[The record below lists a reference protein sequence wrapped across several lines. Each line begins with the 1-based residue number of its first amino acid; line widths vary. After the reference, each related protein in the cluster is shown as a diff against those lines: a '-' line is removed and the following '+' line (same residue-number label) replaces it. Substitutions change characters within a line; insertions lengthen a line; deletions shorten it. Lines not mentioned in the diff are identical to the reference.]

1 MTDMRII
8 SYIKTTSRKSLIH
21 FMAWTC
27 LCATI
32 TSCTPR
38 ITTSIIQTYPALPID
53 SVEVFE
59 ENVPLPPHEI
69 LGNIEIK
76 DRGTTT
82 KCNYDYVLYLAKKET
97 AAIGGNGLQIT
108 NHQKPSWASTCHQI
122 VGNMLNITNHEI
134 DSTSLFLHEETFGT
148 QIYYNQQ
155 KRKAFN
161 VIKASIGIS
170 RITSKVLSNYGE
182 VHSKGGMDLFLEYE
196 HIGTSGLGLGI
207 NAKYNRTSFGDGIDA
222 NLIYVGPSL
231 VYSYITTAK
240 FRWNL
245 AIGLGY
251 AHYNESDIAG
261 SNQSGFGFLSKVGID
276 YLFSE
281 RWGIG
286 IEANLISHRFSKP
299 KGFQLKKN
307 EYYGY
312 NTIGLSLGFRHYF

>member
-1 MTDMRII
+1 M
-8 SYIKTTSRKSLIH
+8 SY
-21 FMAWTC
+21 
-27 LCATI
+27 
-32 TSCTPR
+32 
-38 ITTSIIQTYPALPID
+38 
-53 SVEVFE
+53 
-59 ENVPLPPHEI
+59 N
-69 LGNIEIK
+69 
-76 DRGTTT
+76 
-82 KCNYDYVLYLAKKET
+82 
-97 AAIGGNGLQIT
+97 
-108 NHQKPSWASTCHQI
+108 
-122 VGNMLNITNHEI
+122 
-134 DSTSLFLHEETFGT
+134 
-148 QIYYNQQ
+148 
-155 KRKAFN
+155 
-161 VIKASIGIS
+161 
-170 RITSKVLSNYGE
+170 GE

-245 AIGLGY
+245 AVGLGY
-251 AHYNESDIAG
+251 AHYNESNFAG
-261 SNQSGFGFLSKVGID
+261 SNQSGFGLLSKVGID

-312 NTIGLSLGFRHYF
+312 NTIGLSFGFRHYF